1 MPYPDFCVIKKTG
14 RTYTESTKKSR
25 RATEKKQPGIKTT
38 HIMNELNIKN
48 KVAVIT
54 GGAGFICSEMARALA
69 SKGVRTVIVDI
80 NKESA
85 DKVAG
90 DIENEYKTP
99 SIGLSANV
107 LDKAS
112 LEASKKVI
120 NDKFGNIDILVNGAG
135 GNSPAATTRVE
146 KMVGDEN
153 PEDTF
158 FGLKIEGFDRVFDLN
173 FKGTLLPTMVYAA
186 DMVKQRSGAIVNIS
200 SMNSYRPLTKI
211 AAYSAAKAAV
221 NNFTQWLAVHFSKTG
236 VRVNSIAPG
245 FLLGNQ
251 NRFLLID
258 EKTGEPTPRARKIL
272 NSTPMERYG
281 TPDELTGTLLYLV
294 SDLSK
299 FVTGV
304 VIPVDGGFSAYS
316 GV

>member
-1 MPYPDFCVIKKTG
+1 
-14 RTYTESTKKSR
+14 
-25 RATEKKQPGIKTT
+25 
-38 HIMNELNIKN
+38 MNELNLKN

-54 GGAGFICSEMARALA
+54 GGAGIICSEMARSLA
-69 SKGVRTVIVDI
+69 AQGVKTVILDL
-80 NKESA
+80 NKEA
-85 DKVAG
+85 AVKVAEQ
-90 DIENEYKTP
+90 IENEFKTP

-112 LEASKKVI
+112 IEAAKKEI
-120 NDKFGNIDILVNGAG
+120 IEKFGTIDILVNGAG
-135 GNSPAATTRVE
+135 GNSPAATTKVDKIEGNE
-146 KMVGDEN
+146 K

-158 FGLKIEGFDRVFDLN
+158 FGLQIEGFDKVFDLN
-173 FKGTLLPTMVYAA
+173 FKGTLLPSMVFGAE
-186 DMVKQRSGAIVNIS
+186 MVSKKSGVIINIS
-200 SMNSYRPLTKI
+200 SMNSYRPLTRI

-236 VRVNSIAPG
+236 VRVNAIAPG
-245 FLLGNQ
+245 FLLTNQ

-258 EKTGEPTPRARKIL
+258 EKTGGSTPRGRKII
-272 NSTPMERYG
+272 NGTPMERYCV
-281 TPDELTGTLLYLV
+281 PEELTGTLIYLV

>member
-1 MPYPDFCVIKKTG
+1 MD
-14 RTYTESTKKSR
+14 
-25 RATEKKQPGIKTT
+25 
-38 HIMNELNIKN
+38 ELNLKN

-54 GGAGFICSEMARALA
+54 GGAGIICSTMAKALA
-69 SKGVRTVIVDI
+69 AQGVRTVILDL
-80 NKESA
+80 NKDAS
-85 DKVAG
+85 VAVAAA
-90 DIENEYKTP
+90 IEKEFGTH
-99 SIGLSANV
+99 SIGVSASV

-112 LEASKKVI
+112 LEAAKKEI
-120 NDKFGNIDILVNGAG
+120 HEKFGPVDILVNGAG
-135 GNSPAATTRVE
+135 GNSPAATTKVE
-146 KMVGDEN
+146 KMEGTEN
-153 PEDTF
+153 ENLDDTF
-158 FGLKIEGFDRVFDLN
+158 FGLQIEGFDKVFDLN
-173 FKGTLLPTMVYAA
+173 FKGTIIPSMVFGT
-186 DMVKQRSGAIVNIS
+186 DMVNKKSGVIVNIS

-236 VRVNSIAPG
+236 IRVNAIAPG
-245 FLLGNQ
+245 FLLTNQ

-258 EKTGEPTPRARKIL
+258 EKSGELTARGKKII
-272 NSTPMERYG
+272 NGTPMERYCV
-281 TPDELTGTLLYLV
+281 PEELNGTLLYLV